1 MMAARNPLGG
11 AGLRPSKFLV
21 KIELLYSASTR
32 LKSFIGISESS

>member
-11 AGLRPSKFLV
+11 AGLRPSKLLV